1 MSIQSVSGTA
11 PAFSPGSGEVK
22 SATSGAQNIQN
33 TSAKAQAT
41 ANAETAKKPE
51 KPSDKAL
58 SEAVDRVAKF
68 VSLSNN
74 ELSFTIDSESG
85 NNVVKVID
93 TTSKEV
99 IRQIPSE
106 EVIAISQALDKLQ
119 GLFVR
124 DKA

>member
-1 MSIQSVSGTA
+1 MSVQSISGTA
-11 PAFSPGSGEVK
+11 PAFSPGGGEVK
-22 SATSGAQNIQN
+22 SAASAAKESQH
-33 TSAKAQAT
+33 TSAKAPVGAS
-41 ANAETAKKPE
+41 AETTKKTE
-51 KPSDKAL
+51 KPSEKTL
-58 SEAVDRVAKF
+58 REAVDRVAKF

-74 ELSFTIDSESG
+74 ELSFTVDSESG

-93 TTSKEV
+93 TASKEV